1 MKIVVLHP
9 KLTYESASKLAKALN
24 ADLCNPFQED
34 RRWFG
39 NYDVVFNYG
48 CHRDLADATRVV
60 INTPGAVGVC
70 KDKVKTF
77 KRLKDAGVPFPAY
90 ATRKK
95 DVPKDW
101 ECIVVRESVDGARAE
116 GLDYKYQG
124 DELPDAALYTEYFPH
139 KYEYRIVVFKGQ
151 VVGRYRKV
159 EVDGE
164 WVLQLMRKQG
174 FEEVDKDCIKA
185 AQALGIDYVGFDVLE
200 NKQGKCIILEANSA
214 PILTEEATKAI
225 IKHFKQD

>member
-1 MKIVVLHP
+1 MKIIVLHP
-9 KLTYESASKLAKALN
+9 KLAYESASKLAKALN
-24 ADLCNPFQED
+24 ADLSNPFEEL
-34 RRWFG
+34 RREYRE
-39 NYDVVFNYG
+39 YDVVFNYG
-48 CHRDLADATRVV
+48 CHRTLKYVKIV
-60 INTPGAVGVC
+60 NESVAVAIC
-70 KDKVKTF
+70 KDKVETF
-77 KRLKDAGVPFPAY
+77 KRLKALDIPCPAY
-90 ATRKK
+90 ATRKQ
-95 DVPKDW
+95 DVPKNW
-101 ECIVVRESVDGARAE
+101 ECIVVRESVYGARAE

-164 WVLQLMRKQG
+164 WELQLMRKQG
-174 FEEVDKDCIKA
+174 FEEVDAGCIKA

-214 PILTEEATKAI
+214 PILTEEVMKK
-225 IKHFKQD
+225 IKEYFK

>member
-9 KLTYESASKLAKALN
+9 KLAYESASKLAKALN

-34 RRWFG
+34 RRDFRG
-39 NYDVVFNYG
+39 FDVVFNYG
-48 CHRDLADATRVV
+48 CDLNIHARYVLNPRLSVAR
-60 INTPGAVGVC
+60 C
-70 KDKVKTF
+70 KDKIATF
-77 KRLKDAGVPFPAY
+77 MVLKEAGVPCPAY
-90 ATRKK
+90 ATRKQ

-164 WVLQLMRKQG
+164 WELQLMRKQG
-174 FEEVDKDCIKA
+174 FEEVDADCIKA

-214 PILTEEATKAI
+214 PILTEEAIKTI
-225 IKHFKQD
+225 VKHFKE